1 MLLERFG
8 KDQYEMFI
16 TQMVHIHQSRSVQEY
31 IDKISGLV
39 DQLIAYG
46 RGTDPIFY
54 VMCFVD
60 GLRDDI

>member
-16 TQMVHIHQSRSVQEY
+16 TQMVHIHQSGSVQEY